1 MSKEESKGLL
11 SQGSGAGFGA
21 TGGSGDVDPEKGDAY
36 PRVSQGEKHHK
47 FAAGKARN
55 VWVDVSIAVFSAVII
70 CVVFFVSLA
79 IMNYEYYPTE
89 FTPVSYTHLTLP
101 TKRIV

>member
-1 MSKEESKGLL
+1 MSKGESKGLL

-21 TGGSGDVDPEKGDAY
+21 TGGSGDVAPEKGDAN

-70 CVVFFVSLA
+70 CVVFFVSLGDSMCSVKNSTQ
-79 IMNYEYYPTE
+79 IVMTS
-89 FTPVSYTHLTLP
+89 VLP
-101 TKRIV
+101 ASN